1 MFFQLPCSTAVCT
14 PCPPNTDGCSGGIIT
29 VSPGYWRL
37 SPLTT
42 DMLTCPFPNACVGG
56 NGTGAGTSTSTST
69 GASISANR
77 RLSVALDG
85 TSGCAVGY
93 EGPLCGVCSSNH
105 YFDNTQQEC
114 KSCDGQGET
123 QMALSITVPMVIL
136 LLVLAAFLLTF
147 DFSKMA
153 NTELANTLSGADIE
167 TNTIVSGPSGMG
179 GRLPDVNMGELASQ
193 AREAL
198 RENEKEGEDGDDQR
212 NLRPSS
218 PTSTTPTT
226 STPQQKETKSTNG
239 CVARFWFILDVSK
252 IMSKIKI
259 VVTSYQIVS
268 ALPFSLA
275 LSFPSV
281 TDVVFHM
288 LSFVNVSA
296 IAFGSPACYLSF
308 DYYDRL
314 RISTIVPLVVFGVIM
329 FVFFPVHYLYYRWY
343 GKDISDLIRRYVFC
357 ILFLAYLFLPSVTVT
372 IFGAFTCTNID
383 PQGLVPGTPT
393 YLRNDYSISCNSKRY
408 KQMVAW
414 AITMVRYESIR
425 DSLSHLPLTPTLIFI
440 FPLLS
445 SPLSRPHS
453 LNHSLTPFSLPM
465 LSDICLS
472 HRLHHH
478 HFRLALSSST
488 RNQEKQRHSC

>member
-1 MFFQLPCSTAVCT
+1 
-14 PCPPNTDGCSGGIIT
+14 
-29 VSPGYWRL
+29 
-37 SPLTT
+37 
-42 DMLTCPFPNACVGG
+42 MLTCPFPNACVGG
-56 NGTGAGTSTSTST
+56 NGTGSGTSIST
-69 GASISANR
+69 GASTNHNR
-77 RLSVALDG
+77 RLAVALDG

-167 TNTIVSGPSGMG
+167 TNNIVSGPSAAGMG

-218 PTSTTPTT
+218 PTTTP
-226 STPQQKETKSTNG
+226 TPQQKETKATNG
-239 CVARFWFILDVSK
+239 CVNRFWSILDVSK
-252 IMSKIKI
+252 IMAKIKI
-259 VVTSYQIVS
+259 VITAYQIVS
-268 ALPFSLA
+268 ALPFSLV

-296 IAFGSPACYLSF
+296 IAFGSPACYISF

-329 FVFFPVHYLYYRWY
+329 FVFFPVHYMYYRWY
-343 GKDISDLIRRYVFC
+343 SKDISDLIRRYVFC

-425 DSLSHLPLTPTLIFI
+425 DALSLTFNTLILILTPVNSP
-440 FPLLS
+440 PL
-445 SPLSRPHS
+445 SPL
-453 LNHSLTPFSLPM
+453 

-488 RNQEKQRHSC
+488 